1 VLGVLFAVVVGRLVM
16 IQGVSPGTYVAVGES
31 QRLRDVVLPA
41 GRGAMF
47 DRNGRDLA
55 LTIPQKTVW
64 ANPHLVTDPLAA
76 AKALSP
82 VLHVDEAVLGD
93 RLSRDAG
100 FVYLARKVD
109 DTVVDQVKKLHLSG
123 VFFLDEPKRFN
134 PAGDLA
140 APLLGVVGTDN
151 EGLSGLELQF
161 EKKLKGTPGEL
172 RVERDPYGN
181 EIASGDRSFTPAQ
194 PGDDLVLTID
204 RSLQYETE
212 KALSEEIVK
221 SSSKGGTAVVMD
233 PRTGEILAMANLT
246 YDGADP
252 GRPPYPSINN
262 TAVTNVYEPGSVNKV
277 ITIAAALEEG
287 LVEPDTTLSVPDH
300 LRVADH
306 VFSDHDPHPLK
317 QWTVTDIMATSSN
330 IGTIMIGKQLGKTRL
345 DTYLRKFGLGSKT
358 GLGFP
363 GEPRG
368 LLLDPKKWSG
378 TSIGT
383 VPIGQGLAVT
393 ALQMLDAYNTVANG
407 GVLVTPKLV
416 KATVDGDG
424 KQVATPAS
432 PRRRVVSEKTA
443 AQVTNMLTEV
453 VKQGTGT
460 EAAIDGYTVAGKTGT
475 ARKPYKGGYKQG
487 AYLATFAGFVPA
499 ENPRLSAIV
508 VLDEPAQMYGGLVSA
523 PVFAKVAQYGLR
535 LFRIP
540 PPRPQSTPADTQITD
555 PAAAKTADVAPPS
568 TAATASTAPTA
579 TSAPT
584 R

>member
-568 TAATASTAPTA
+568 TAATASTASTA
-579 TSAPT
+579 TSVPT

>member
-1 VLGVLFAVVVGRLVM
+1 
-16 IQGVSPGTYVAVGES
+16 
-31 QRLRDVVLPA
+31 
-41 GRGAMF
+41 
-47 DRNGRDLA
+47 
-55 LTIPQKTVW
+55 
-64 ANPHLVTDPLAA
+64 
-76 AKALSP
+76 
-82 VLHVDEAVLGD
+82 
-93 RLSRDAG
+93 
-100 FVYLARKVD
+100 VD

-432 PRRRVVSEKTA
+432 PRRRGVSEKTA

-568 TAATASTAPTA
+568 TAATASTASTA
-579 TSAPT
+579 TSVPT